1 MACAVGISVL
11 DTIRDEK
18 LMENSHDV
26 GTYFLHGLAKLRD
39 QYEIVGD
46 VRGKGLMI
54 GIEMVED
61 KESKTPLNGEKMLDI
76 WDATKDAGVLLG
88 KGGFYGNV
96 FRIKPPMCITKENVD
111 KAVAVFEE
119 AVS

>member
-61 KESKTPLNGEKMLDI
+61 KASKKALNPVHMVDI
-76 WDATKDAGVLLG
+76 WEKCKDMRLLLG
-88 KGGFYGNV
+88 KGGLYGKGLMIGIEMV
-96 FRIKPPMCITKENVD
+96 ED
-111 KAVAVFEE
+111 KA
-119 AVS
+119 